1 VEDGFNVSAA
11 PRPFPTEI
19 EANFVVLGPRNEG
32 SNYGI
37 ITHSPGL
44 SIDNATRQLLEDY
57 ALMTLAAPELDRRY
71 IAFLPLG
78 ESGLWLLAQTSHVG
92 EAQRGAI
99 RITWG
104 LLLDEAQVWTVR
116 SNLSLLA
123 AAFPPPAAPP
133 GPPDPLVWKIPAPKP
148 RAPSHL
154 LSEIGTI
161 IRDRPTALMVPSNIS
176 TEEAALQLYERCSQV
191 NARISFVS
199 RADLEARG
207 GMAQVEKPWLLVF
220 TEDDPPVPMAR
231 FEGYHPVRLTNERH
245 LVGAPQMPV
254 GRREWFSL
262 LDAAHARYPHQHERL
277 LEIVNHPVAAVEDD
291 PEGVISAKV
300 LGLSRRLFTDR
311 ENSLTALTWLA
322 GGAAAITEETGRTVA
337 THGFQ
342 KGFALAV
349 PHAGK
354 EASEFLDSYVA
365 DLEWFLLPR
374 SPNAPRDP
382 FAAELALERG
392 IVFLVNEST
401 LEKIADDVLNR
412 PERLNFS
419 LRSASQRLQSFY
431 AFTRELAK
439 RLAEGPADFT
449 LAESGRRLL
458 EKWTQLRGQDRIVDD
473 AVVALIL
480 GLARKPYHGVLAR
493 AFHDGLGRALLE
505 SGGRDKVRTIMN
517 DVAKELRGLGKGAQ
531 TNADALAA
539 TLLLAVHVARLFR

>member
-1 VEDGFNVSAA
+1 MEDGFNVSAA
-11 PRPFPTEI
+11 PRPVPTEI
-19 EANFVVLGPRNEG
+19 EASFVVLGPRNEG

-37 ITHSPGL
+37 ITHSPAL

-57 ALMTLAAPELDRRY
+57 ALMTLAAAPLDRRY

-78 ESGLWLLAQTSHVG
+78 ASGLWLLAQTSHVG

-104 LLLDEAQVWTVR
+104 LLLDELQVWTAR
-116 SNLSLLA
+116 SHLSALA
-123 AAFPPPAAPP
+123 AAFPPPAAPAA
-133 GPPDPLVWKIPAPKP
+133 PPDPLVWKIPAPKP

-154 LSEIGTI
+154 LTEIGTI
-161 IRDRPTALMVPSNIS
+161 VRDRPTALMVPSTIS

-191 NARISFVS
+191 NAHISFVT
-199 RADLEARG
+199 RPDLEARG
-207 GMAQVEKPWLLVF
+207 GMASIEKPWLIVF

-231 FEGYHPVRLTNERH
+231 FEGYHPVRLTQERH

-254 GRREWFSL
+254 GRREWFAL

-277 LEIVNHPVAAVEDD
+277 LETVNHPVAAVEDD
-291 PEGVISAKV
+291 PEGVVAAKV

-311 ENSLTALTWLA
+311 EDVLAALTWLA
-322 GGAAAITEETGRTVA
+322 GGAASLAEEQGKSAA
-337 THGFQ
+337 TRGFQ
-342 KGFALAV
+342 KGFAQAV

-365 DLEWFLLPR
+365 DLEWILLPR
-374 SPNAPRDP
+374 GPDMPRDP

-412 PERLNFS
+412 PEKLNFS
-419 LRSASQRLQSFY
+419 LRSAAQRLTSFY
-431 AFTRELAK
+431 FLMKELAD
-439 RLAEGPADFT
+439 RLAKGPADLT

-458 EKWTQLRGQDRIVDD
+458 EKWTQLRGQDRRIDG
-473 AVVALIL
+473 AVTALVL

-493 AFHDGLGRALLE
+493 SFHDGLGRALIE
-505 SGGRDKVRTIMN
+505 SGGRDKVRAIMN
-517 DVAKELRGLGKGAQ
+517 DVAKELRGLSKAAQ
-531 TNADALAA
+531 RNADEMAA